1 MESGD
6 GNWKGSSIINNYCA
20 RSIIFIKLNYLA
32 PVIQT
37 DTANGQYELLIVYS

>member
-6 GNWKGSSIINNYCA
+6 GNWKGSSIIIIA